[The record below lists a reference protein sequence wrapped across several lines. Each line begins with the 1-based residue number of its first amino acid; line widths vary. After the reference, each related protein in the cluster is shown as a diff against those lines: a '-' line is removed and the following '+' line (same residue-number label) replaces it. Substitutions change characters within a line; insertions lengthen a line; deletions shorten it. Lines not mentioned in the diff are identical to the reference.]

1 MPTVVPT
8 KGIKMKKYGF
18 GVDVG
23 GTTCKIGLFETTGE
37 LIEKWEIPTNTD
49 NNGESIPRDIVA
61 AVHNK
66 MVEKDLRKDDVVGIG
81 LGVPGAVTENG
92 VVNKCINL
100 GWGVVPIVEQ
110 MEALSGLKVRAAN
123 DANIAA
129 LGEAWMG
136 AGKNCHS
143 IVMVTLGTGIG
154 GGIIINHKIL
164 TGFNGAAGEIGH
176 IVVNEDE
183 ILQCNCGSHGCIEQ
197 YASATGIVMMAHR
210 HLERSSKKSA
220 LRDMEDFSAKDVFDL
235 AKKGDELAKEVV
247 HSVCY
252 LLGKMIAT
260 VCNVVNPE
268 AVLIGGGVSK
278 AGKIIL
284 EEIKEGFDVGIFH
297 ACANTQI
304 RLATLGNDAGI
315 YGGVSLILND

>member
-1 MPTVVPT
+1 
-8 KGIKMKKYGF
+8 MKKYGF

-23 GTTCKIGLFETTGE
+23 GTTCKMGLFETNGT
-37 LIEKWEIPTNTD
+37 LLEKWEIPTNTA

-66 MVEKDLRKDDVVGIG
+66 MIEKGLSKEDVEGIG
-81 LGVPGAVTENG
+81 IGVPGAVTEDG
-92 VVNKCINL
+92 VVNKCVNL
-100 GWGVVPIVEQ
+100 GWGVIPIVAQ
-110 MEALSGLKVRAAN
+110 MEELSGLKVRAAN

-136 AGKNCHS
+136 AGKGCHS
-143 IVMVTLGTGIG
+143 VVMVTLGTGIG
-154 GGIIINHKIL
+154 GGIILNNKIL

-210 HLERSSKKSA
+210 HLDRSKKPSP
-220 LRDMEDFSAKDVFDL
+220 LREMEDFSAKDVFDQ
-235 AKKGDELAKEVV
+235 AKAGDELAKEVI
-247 HSVCY
+247 HTVCY
-252 LLGKMIAT
+252 ALGKMIAT
-260 VCNVVNPE
+260 VCNVINPE

-278 AGKIIL
+278 AGQIIID
-284 EEIKEGFDVGIFH
+284 EIREGFDVGVFH
-297 ACANTQI
+297 ACANTKI
-304 RLATLGNDAGI
+304 MLATLGNDAGI
-315 YGGVSLILND
+315 YGGVGLIIND

>member
-1 MPTVVPT
+1 
-8 KGIKMKKYGF
+8 MKKYGF

-23 GTTCKIGLFETTGE
+23 GTTCKLGLFETNGT
-37 LIEKWEIPTNTD
+37 LIDKWEIPTNTD

-66 MVEKDLRKDDVVGIG
+66 MIEKNLTKDDVEGIGIG
-81 LGVPGAVTENG
+81 LPGAVTEDG
-92 VVNKCINL
+92 VVNKCVNL

-136 AGKNCHS
+136 AGKGCHS
-143 IVMVTLGTGIG
+143 VVMVTLGTGIG
-154 GGIIINHKIL
+154 GGIVLNNRIL

-210 HLERSSKKSA
+210 HLDRSTKPSA
-220 LRDMEDFSAKDVFDL
+220 LRDMEDFTAKDVFDL
-235 AKKGDELAKEVV
+235 AKAGDELAKEVI
-247 HSVCY
+247 HQVCY

-260 VCNVVNPE
+260 VCNVINPE
-268 AVLIGGGVSK
+268 VVLIGGGVSK
-278 AGKIIL
+278 AGQIIID
-284 EEIKEGFDVGIFH
+284 EIKEGFGVGIFH
-297 ACANTQI
+297 ACANTKI
-304 RLATLGNDAGI
+304 TLATLGNDAGI
-315 YGGVSLILND
+315 YGGVGLIIHE

>member
-1 MPTVVPT
+1 
-8 KGIKMKKYGF
+8 MKKYGF

-23 GTTCKIGLFETTGE
+23 GTTCKMGLFETNGT
-37 LIEKWEIPTNTD
+37 LLEKWEIPTNTA

-66 MVEKDLRKDDVVGIG
+66 MIEKGLSKEDVEGIG
-81 LGVPGAVTENG
+81 IGVPGAVTEDG
-92 VVNKCINL
+92 VVNKCVNL
-100 GWGVVPIVEQ
+100 GWGVIPIVAQ
-110 MEALSGLKVRAAN
+110 MEELSGLKVRAAN

-136 AGKNCHS
+136 AGKGCHS
-143 IVMVTLGTGIG
+143 VVMVTLGTGIG
-154 GGIIINHKIL
+154 GGIILNNKIL

-210 HLERSSKKSA
+210 HLDRSKKNSP
-220 LRDMEDFSAKDVFDL
+220 LREMEDFTAKDVFDQ
-235 AKKGDELAKEVV
+235 AKAGDELAKEVI
-247 HSVCY
+247 HTVCY
-252 LLGKMIAT
+252 ALGKMIAT

-278 AGKIIL
+278 AGQIIID
-284 EEIKEGFDVGIFH
+284 EIREGFDVGVFH
-297 ACANTQI
+297 ACANTKI
-304 RLATLGNDAGI
+304 MLATLGNDAGI
-315 YGGVSLILND
+315 YGGVGLIIND